1 MAKISEPKMTLSEPK
16 NKKVCVQKHKAQN
29 KLGFLTEVMYFPRI
43 DQVLSMAGHGPAMYD
58 YYVHHLASCGLLFTM
73 VGYTMGQN
81 GWTEDGGA
89 IYRRNPQTDRALTRW
104 QQELLL

>member
-16 NKKVCVQKHKAQN
+16 NKKVCVQKQKAQN
-29 KLGFLTEVMYFPRI
+29 KLGFLTEVMYFPSI
-43 DQVLSMAGHGPAMYD
+43 HQVTHGPAMYD

-73 VGYTMGQN
+73 VGYAMGQN

-89 IYRRNPQTDRALTRW
+89 IYRALTRW

>member
-1 MAKISEPKMTLSEPK
+1 MTLSEPK
-16 NKKVCVQKHKAQN
+16 NKKVCVQKQKAQN

-43 DQVLSMAGHGPAMYD
+43 DQFSHGYRVAINPAMYD

-81 GWTEDGGA
+81 GWTEDGD
-89 IYRRNPQTDRALTRW
+89 ITRIRRNPQTDRALTRW